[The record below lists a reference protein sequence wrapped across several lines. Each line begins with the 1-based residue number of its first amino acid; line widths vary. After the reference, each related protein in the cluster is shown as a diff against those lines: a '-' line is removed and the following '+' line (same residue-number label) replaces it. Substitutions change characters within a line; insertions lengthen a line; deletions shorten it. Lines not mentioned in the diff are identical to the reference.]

1 MNKKLFVSI
10 AILIGTIFCCTF
22 SNATAGNM
30 IKNTIDNA
38 ANTTRN
44 VVGGTENTVENIGNG
59 ISNTAKGMTGATEN
73 TMNYTARR
81 VSTNN
86 MGMGNN
92 MWTWLIVG
100 IAVAA
105 IIGII
110 WYYSMQFSNNN
121 YNDNNRSE

>member
-10 AILIGTIFCCTF
+10 AILIGTIFYCTF